1 MLKTLRAR
9 GLSDT
14 SLKEIALAL
23 MVLDHIHYF
32 FSFTGA
38 VPEWFSML
46 GRVSAPLFLFCTA
59 EGFAHT
65 HDRRTYLLRL
75 WGMGAGMGLVQF
87 VIGVG
92 LGRRAD
98 GFYPMNGILRDL
110 TVACL
115 LWQGIDWLRQRRLGR
130 ALALVGGVGVLWPV
144 VSLALVAALPPA
156 GQLPLYFL
164 SWTVLPNWAFSTDGG
179 VWFILG
185 GVLLYALRG
194 RRKIQV
200 LAWAAWAF
208 WIDMGSVSYLLL
220 LLGLYDRTMS
230 AISTLHL
237 PFLLPLGIG
246 LVLGIVLITRALERA
261 MAAHP
266 HPSYFIILGFLL
278 GSVFEIFPGVPQGLS
293 LPVCILT
300 FAAGFSAIFFLSRM
314 EMKKEQLRE

>member
-75 WGMGAGMGLVQF
+75 WAMGAGMGLVQF
-87 VIGVG
+87 VVGVG

-130 ALALVGGVGVLWPV
+130 ALALVGGVGVLWPA

-208 WIDMGSVSYLLL
+208 WIDMGSVSYLLRMGGVSLGQAML
-220 LLGLYDRTMS
+220 LSYQWMEVFAAPLMLLYNGQRGAGHKQLFYWFYPAHVYGLY
-230 AISTLHL
+230 
-237 PFLLPLGIG
+237 LLSC
-246 LVLGIVLITRALERA
+246 VW
-261 MAAHP
+261 
-266 HPSYFIILGFLL
+266 ILFRG
-278 GSVFEIFPGVPQGLS
+278 
-293 LPVCILT
+293 
-300 FAAGFSAIFFLSRM
+300 
-314 EMKKEQLRE
+314 

>member
-115 LWQGIDWLRQRRLGR
+115 LWQGIDWLRQHRLGR
-130 ALALVGGVGVLWPV
+130 ALALVGGVGVLWPA

-208 WIDMGSVSYLLL
+208 WIDMGSVSYLLRMGGGISLSQAML
-220 LLGLYDRTMS
+220 LSYQWMEVFAAPLMLLYNGQRGAGHKQLFYWFYPAHVYGLYAVS
-230 AISTLHL
+230 CAW
-237 PFLLPLGIG
+237 
-246 LVLGIVLITRALERA
+246 
-261 MAAHP
+261 
-266 HPSYFIILGFLL
+266 ILFRG
-278 GSVFEIFPGVPQGLS
+278 
-293 LPVCILT
+293 
-300 FAAGFSAIFFLSRM
+300 
-314 EMKKEQLRE
+314 

>member
-75 WGMGAGMGLVQF
+75 WAMGAGMGLVQF

-115 LWQGIDWLRQRRLGR
+115 LWQGIDWLRQHRLGR
-130 ALALVGGVGVLWPV
+130 ALALVGGVGVLWPA

-164 SWTVLPNWAFSTDGG
+164 SWTVLPNWVFSTDGG

-194 RRKIQV
+194 HRKIQV

-208 WIDMGSVSYLLL
+208 WIDMGSVSYLLRMGGGISLGQAML
-220 LLGLYDRTMS
+220 LSYQWMEVFAAPLMLLYNGQRGAGHKQLFYWFYPAHVYGLYAVS
-230 AISTLHL
+230 C
-237 PFLLPLGIG
+237 
-246 LVLGIVLITRALERA
+246 VW
-261 MAAHP
+261 
-266 HPSYFIILGFLL
+266 ILFRG
-278 GSVFEIFPGVPQGLS
+278 
-293 LPVCILT
+293 
-300 FAAGFSAIFFLSRM
+300 
-314 EMKKEQLRE
+314 

>member
-130 ALALVGGVGVLWPV
+130 ALALVGGVGVLWPA
-144 VSLALVAALPPA
+144 VSLSLVAALPPA

-208 WIDMGSVSYLLL
+208 WIDMGSVSYLLRMGGGVSLGQAML
-220 LLGLYDRTMS
+220 LSYQWMEVFAAPLMLLYNGQRGAGHKQLFYWFYPAHVYGLYQ
-230 AISTLHL
+230 
-237 PFLLPLGIG
+237 IG
-246 LVLGIVLITRALERA
+246 RA
-261 MAAHP
+261 H
-266 HPSYFIILGFLL
+266 
-278 GSVFEIFPGVPQGLS
+278 V
-293 LPVCILT
+293 
-300 FAAGFSAIFFLSRM
+300 
-314 EMKKEQLRE
+314 

>member
-75 WGMGAGMGLVQF
+75 WAMGAGMGLVQF

-130 ALALVGGVGVLWPV
+130 ALALVGGVGVLWPA

-179 VWFILG
+179 VGFILG

-208 WIDMGSVSYLLL
+208 WIDMGSVSYLLRMGGGISLGQAML
-220 LLGLYDRTMS
+220 LSYQWMEVFAAPLMLLYNGQRGAGHKQLFYWFYPAHVYGLY
-230 AISTLHL
+230 
-237 PFLLPLGIG
+237 LLSC
-246 LVLGIVLITRALERA
+246 VW
-261 MAAHP
+261 
-266 HPSYFIILGFLL
+266 ILFRG
-278 GSVFEIFPGVPQGLS
+278 
-293 LPVCILT
+293 
-300 FAAGFSAIFFLSRM
+300 
-314 EMKKEQLRE
+314 

>member
-130 ALALVGGVGVLWPV
+130 ALALVGGVGVLWPA

-208 WIDMGSVSYLLL
+208 WIDMGSVSYLLRMGGGISLGQAML
-220 LLGLYDRTMS
+220 LSYQWMEVFAAPLMLLYNGQRGAGHKQLFYWFYPAHVYGLYAVS
-230 AISTLHL
+230 CAW
-237 PFLLPLGIG
+237 
-246 LVLGIVLITRALERA
+246 
-261 MAAHP
+261 
-266 HPSYFIILGFLL
+266 ILFRG
-278 GSVFEIFPGVPQGLS
+278 
-293 LPVCILT
+293 
-300 FAAGFSAIFFLSRM
+300 
-314 EMKKEQLRE
+314 

>member
-1 MLKTLRAR
+1 MLKTLKAR

-14 SLKEIALAL
+14 ALKEIALAL

-75 WGMGAGMGLVQF
+75 WAMGAGMGLVQF

-130 ALALVGGVGVLWPV
+130 ALALVGGVGVLWPA

-200 LAWAAWAF
+200 LAWAAWVF
-208 WIDMGSVSYLLL
+208 WIDMGSVSYLLRMGGVSLGQAML
-220 LLGLYDRTMS
+220 LSYQWMEVFAAPLMLLYNGQRGAGHKQLFYWFYPAHVYGLY
-230 AISTLHL
+230 
-237 PFLLPLGIG
+237 LLSC
-246 LVLGIVLITRALERA
+246 VW
-261 MAAHP
+261 
-266 HPSYFIILGFLL
+266 ILFRG
-278 GSVFEIFPGVPQGLS
+278 
-293 LPVCILT
+293 
-300 FAAGFSAIFFLSRM
+300 
-314 EMKKEQLRE
+314 

>member
-1 MLKTLRAR
+1 MLKTLRAK

-130 ALALVGGVGVLWPV
+130 ALALVGGVGVLWPA

-194 RRKIQV
+194 HRKIQV

-208 WIDMGSVSYLLL
+208 WIDMGSVSYLLRMGGVSLGQAML
-220 LLGLYDRTMS
+220 LSYQWMEVFAAPLMLLYNGQRGAGHKQLFYWFYPAHVYGLYLLS
-230 AISTLHL
+230 CVWIL
-237 PFLLPLGIG
+237 FLG
-246 LVLGIVLITRALERA
+246 
-261 MAAHP
+261 
-266 HPSYFIILGFLL
+266 
-278 GSVFEIFPGVPQGLS
+278 
-293 LPVCILT
+293 
-300 FAAGFSAIFFLSRM
+300 
-314 EMKKEQLRE
+314 

>member
-75 WGMGAGMGLVQF
+75 WAMGAGMGLVQF
-87 VIGVG
+87 VVGVG

-130 ALALVGGVGVLWPV
+130 ALALVGGVGVLWPA

-194 RRKIQV
+194 HRKIQV

-208 WIDMGSVSYLLL
+208 WIDMGSVSYLLRMGGGVSLGQAML
-220 LLGLYDRTMS
+220 LSYQWMEVFAAPLMLLYNGQRGAGHKQLFYWFYPAHVYGLYAVS
-230 AISTLHL
+230 C
-237 PFLLPLGIG
+237 
-246 LVLGIVLITRALERA
+246 VW
-261 MAAHP
+261 
-266 HPSYFIILGFLL
+266 ILFRG
-278 GSVFEIFPGVPQGLS
+278 
-293 LPVCILT
+293 
-300 FAAGFSAIFFLSRM
+300 
-314 EMKKEQLRE
+314 

>member
-75 WGMGAGMGLVQF
+75 WAMGAGMGLVQF
-87 VIGVG
+87 VVGVG

-130 ALALVGGVGVLWPV
+130 ALALVGGVGVLWPA

-194 RRKIQV
+194 RQKIQV

-208 WIDMGSVSYLLL
+208 WIDMGSVSYLLRMGGGVSLGQAML
-220 LLGLYDRTMS
+220 LSYQWMEVFAAPLMLLYNGQRGAGHKQLFYWFYPAHVYGLYAVS
-230 AISTLHL
+230 C
-237 PFLLPLGIG
+237 
-246 LVLGIVLITRALERA
+246 VW
-261 MAAHP
+261 
-266 HPSYFIILGFLL
+266 ILFRG
-278 GSVFEIFPGVPQGLS
+278 
-293 LPVCILT
+293 
-300 FAAGFSAIFFLSRM
+300 
-314 EMKKEQLRE
+314 

>member
-130 ALALVGGVGVLWPV
+130 ALALVGGVGVLWPA

-179 VWFILG
+179 VGFILG

-194 RRKIQV
+194 HRKIQV

-208 WIDMGSVSYLLL
+208 WIDMGSVSYLLRMGGVSLGQAML
-220 LLGLYDRTMS
+220 LSYQWMEVFAAPLMLLYNGQRGAGHKQLFYWFYPAHVYGLY
-230 AISTLHL
+230 
-237 PFLLPLGIG
+237 LLSC
-246 LVLGIVLITRALERA
+246 VW
-261 MAAHP
+261 
-266 HPSYFIILGFLL
+266 ILFRG
-278 GSVFEIFPGVPQGLS
+278 
-293 LPVCILT
+293 
-300 FAAGFSAIFFLSRM
+300 
-314 EMKKEQLRE
+314 

>member
-75 WGMGAGMGLVQF
+75 WAMGAGMGLVQF
-87 VIGVG
+87 VVGVG

-130 ALALVGGVGVLWPV
+130 ALALVGGVGVLWPA

-208 WIDMGSVSYLLL
+208 WIDMGSVSYLLRMGGGVSLGQAML
-220 LLGLYDRTMS
+220 LSYQWMEVFAAPLMLLYNGQRGAGHKQLFYWFYPAHVYGLYAVS
-230 AISTLHL
+230 CAW
-237 PFLLPLGIG
+237 
-246 LVLGIVLITRALERA
+246 
-261 MAAHP
+261 
-266 HPSYFIILGFLL
+266 ILFRG
-278 GSVFEIFPGVPQGLS
+278 
-293 LPVCILT
+293 
-300 FAAGFSAIFFLSRM
+300 
-314 EMKKEQLRE
+314 

>member
-1 MLKTLRAR
+1 MLKTLRAK

-38 VPEWFSML
+38 VPEWFSMM

-130 ALALVGGVGVLWPV
+130 ALALVGGVGVLWPA

-208 WIDMGSVSYLLL
+208 WIDMGSVSYLLRMGGGVSLGQAML
-220 LLGLYDRTMS
+220 LSYQWMEVFAAPLMLLYNGQRGAGHKQLFYWFYPAHVYGLYAVS
-230 AISTLHL
+230 CAW
-237 PFLLPLGIG
+237 
-246 LVLGIVLITRALERA
+246 
-261 MAAHP
+261 
-266 HPSYFIILGFLL
+266 ILFRG
-278 GSVFEIFPGVPQGLS
+278 
-293 LPVCILT
+293 
-300 FAAGFSAIFFLSRM
+300 
-314 EMKKEQLRE
+314 

>member
-87 VIGVG
+87 AIGIG

-130 ALALVGGVGVLWPV
+130 ALALVGGVGVLWPA

-208 WIDMGSVSYLLL
+208 WIDMGSVSYLLRMGGVSLGQAML
-220 LLGLYDRTMS
+220 LSYQWMEVFAAPLMLLYNGQRGAGHKQLFYWFYPAHVYGLYAVS
-230 AISTLHL
+230 C
-237 PFLLPLGIG
+237 
-246 LVLGIVLITRALERA
+246 VW
-261 MAAHP
+261 
-266 HPSYFIILGFLL
+266 ILFRG
-278 GSVFEIFPGVPQGLS
+278 
-293 LPVCILT
+293 
-300 FAAGFSAIFFLSRM
+300 
-314 EMKKEQLRE
+314 

>member
-1 MLKTLRAR
+1 MLKTLRAK

-130 ALALVGGVGVLWPV
+130 ALALVGGVGVLWPA
-144 VSLALVAALPPA
+144 VSLSLVAALPPA

-208 WIDMGSVSYLLL
+208 WIDMGSVSYLLRMGGGISLGQAML
-220 LLGLYDRTMS
+220 LSYQWMEVFAAPLMLLYNGQRGAGHKQLFYWFYPAHVYGLYAVS
-230 AISTLHL
+230 C
-237 PFLLPLGIG
+237 
-246 LVLGIVLITRALERA
+246 VW
-261 MAAHP
+261 
-266 HPSYFIILGFLL
+266 ILFRG
-278 GSVFEIFPGVPQGLS
+278 
-293 LPVCILT
+293 
-300 FAAGFSAIFFLSRM
+300 
-314 EMKKEQLRE
+314 

>member
-75 WGMGAGMGLVQF
+75 WAMGAGMGLIQF

-130 ALALVGGVGVLWPV
+130 ALALVGGVGVLWPA

-200 LAWAAWAF
+200 LAWATWAF
-208 WIDMGSVSYLLL
+208 WIDMGSVSYLLRMGGGISLGQAML
-220 LLGLYDRTMS
+220 LSYQWMEVFAAPLMLLYNGQRGAGHKQLFYWFYPAHVYGLYAVS
-230 AISTLHL
+230 CAW
-237 PFLLPLGIG
+237 
-246 LVLGIVLITRALERA
+246 
-261 MAAHP
+261 
-266 HPSYFIILGFLL
+266 ILFRG
-278 GSVFEIFPGVPQGLS
+278 
-293 LPVCILT
+293 
-300 FAAGFSAIFFLSRM
+300 
-314 EMKKEQLRE
+314 

>member
-75 WGMGAGMGLVQF
+75 WAMGAGMGLVQF

-130 ALALVGGVGVLWPV
+130 ALALVGGVGVLWPA

-208 WIDMGSVSYLLL
+208 WIDMGSVSYLMRMGGVSLGQAMLL
-220 LLGLYDRTMS
+220 SYQWMEVFAAPLMLLYNGQRGAGHKQLFYWFYPAHVYGLY
-230 AISTLHL
+230 
-237 PFLLPLGIG
+237 LLSC
-246 LVLGIVLITRALERA
+246 VW
-261 MAAHP
+261 
-266 HPSYFIILGFLL
+266 ILFRG
-278 GSVFEIFPGVPQGLS
+278 
-293 LPVCILT
+293 
-300 FAAGFSAIFFLSRM
+300 
-314 EMKKEQLRE
+314 

>member
-1 MLKTLRAR
+1 MLKTLKAR

-14 SLKEIALAL
+14 ALKEIALAL

-130 ALALVGGVGVLWPV
+130 ALALVGGVGVLWPA

-179 VWFILG
+179 VGFILG

-208 WIDMGSVSYLLL
+208 WIDMGSVSYLMRMGGGVSLGQAMLL
-220 LLGLYDRTMS
+220 SYQWMEVFAAPLMLLYNGQRGAGHKQLFYWFYPAHVYGLYAVS
-230 AISTLHL
+230 CAW
-237 PFLLPLGIG
+237 
-246 LVLGIVLITRALERA
+246 
-261 MAAHP
+261 
-266 HPSYFIILGFLL
+266 ILFRG
-278 GSVFEIFPGVPQGLS
+278 
-293 LPVCILT
+293 
-300 FAAGFSAIFFLSRM
+300 
-314 EMKKEQLRE
+314 

>member
-75 WGMGAGMGLVQF
+75 WGMGAGMGLIQF

-130 ALALVGGVGVLWPV
+130 ALALMGGVGVLWPA

-208 WIDMGSVSYLLL
+208 WIDMGSVSYLLRMGGGVSLGQAML
-220 LLGLYDRTMS
+220 LSYQWMEVFAAPLMLLYNGQRGAGHKQLFYWFYPAHVYGLYAVS
-230 AISTLHL
+230 CAW
-237 PFLLPLGIG
+237 
-246 LVLGIVLITRALERA
+246 
-261 MAAHP
+261 
-266 HPSYFIILGFLL
+266 ILFRG
-278 GSVFEIFPGVPQGLS
+278 
-293 LPVCILT
+293 
-300 FAAGFSAIFFLSRM
+300 
-314 EMKKEQLRE
+314 

>member
-208 WIDMGSVSYLLL
+208 WIDMGSVSYLMRMGSGVSLGQAMLL
-220 LLGLYDRTMS
+220 SYQWMEVFAAPLMLLYNGQRGAGHKQLFYWFYPAHVYGLY
-230 AISTLHL
+230 
-237 PFLLPLGIG
+237 LLSC
-246 LVLGIVLITRALERA
+246 VW
-261 MAAHP
+261 
-266 HPSYFIILGFLL
+266 ILFRG
-278 GSVFEIFPGVPQGLS
+278 
-293 LPVCILT
+293 
-300 FAAGFSAIFFLSRM
+300 
-314 EMKKEQLRE
+314 

>member
-75 WGMGAGMGLVQF
+75 WAMGAGMGLVQF

-130 ALALVGGVGVLWPV
+130 ALALMGGVGVLWPA

-179 VWFILG
+179 VGFILG

-194 RRKIQV
+194 HRKIQV

-208 WIDMGSVSYLLL
+208 WIDMGSVSYLLRMGGGISLGQAML
-220 LLGLYDRTMS
+220 LSYQWMEVFAAPLMLLYNGQRGAGHKQLFYWFYPAHVYGLYAVS
-230 AISTLHL
+230 C
-237 PFLLPLGIG
+237 
-246 LVLGIVLITRALERA
+246 VW
-261 MAAHP
+261 
-266 HPSYFIILGFLL
+266 ILFRG
-278 GSVFEIFPGVPQGLS
+278 
-293 LPVCILT
+293 
-300 FAAGFSAIFFLSRM
+300 
-314 EMKKEQLRE
+314 

>member
-75 WGMGAGMGLVQF
+75 WAMGAGMGLVQF

-130 ALALVGGVGVLWPV
+130 ALALVGGVGVLWPA

-208 WIDMGSVSYLLL
+208 WIDMGSVSYLLRMGGGISLGQAML
-220 LLGLYDRTMS
+220 LSYQWMEVFAAPLMLLYNGQRGAGHKQLFYWFYPAHVYGLYAVS
-230 AISTLHL
+230 CAW
-237 PFLLPLGIG
+237 
-246 LVLGIVLITRALERA
+246 
-261 MAAHP
+261 
-266 HPSYFIILGFLL
+266 ILFRG
-278 GSVFEIFPGVPQGLS
+278 
-293 LPVCILT
+293 
-300 FAAGFSAIFFLSRM
+300 
-314 EMKKEQLRE
+314 

>member
-75 WGMGAGMGLVQF
+75 WAMGAGMGLVQF
-87 VIGVG
+87 VVGVG

-130 ALALVGGVGVLWPV
+130 ALALVGGVGVLWPA

-179 VWFILG
+179 VGFILG

-208 WIDMGSVSYLLL
+208 WIDMGSVSYLLRMGGGVSLGQAML
-220 LLGLYDRTMS
+220 LSYQWMEVFAAPLMLLYNGQRGAGHKQLFYWFYPAHVYGLYAVS
-230 AISTLHL
+230 CAW
-237 PFLLPLGIG
+237 
-246 LVLGIVLITRALERA
+246 
-261 MAAHP
+261 
-266 HPSYFIILGFLL
+266 ILFRG
-278 GSVFEIFPGVPQGLS
+278 
-293 LPVCILT
+293 
-300 FAAGFSAIFFLSRM
+300 
-314 EMKKEQLRE
+314 

>member
-75 WGMGAGMGLVQF
+75 WGMGAGMGLLQF

-130 ALALVGGVGVLWPV
+130 ALALVGGVGVLWPA

-194 RRKIQV
+194 HRKIQV

-208 WIDMGSVSYLLL
+208 WIDMGSVSYLLRMGGGISLGQAML
-220 LLGLYDRTMS
+220 LSYQWMEVFAAPLMLLYNGQRGAGHKQLFYWFYPAHVYGLY
-230 AISTLHL
+230 
-237 PFLLPLGIG
+237 LLSC
-246 LVLGIVLITRALERA
+246 VW
-261 MAAHP
+261 
-266 HPSYFIILGFLL
+266 ILFRG
-278 GSVFEIFPGVPQGLS
+278 
-293 LPVCILT
+293 
-300 FAAGFSAIFFLSRM
+300 
-314 EMKKEQLRE
+314 

>member
-75 WGMGAGMGLVQF
+75 WGMGAGMGLIQF

-130 ALALVGGVGVLWPV
+130 ALALVGGVGVLWPA

-208 WIDMGSVSYLLL
+208 WIDMGSVSYLLRMGGGISLGQAML
-220 LLGLYDRTMS
+220 LSYQWMEVFAAPLMLLYNGQRGAGHKQLFYWFYPAHVYGLY
-230 AISTLHL
+230 
-237 PFLLPLGIG
+237 LLSC
-246 LVLGIVLITRALERA
+246 VW
-261 MAAHP
+261 
-266 HPSYFIILGFLL
+266 ILFRG
-278 GSVFEIFPGVPQGLS
+278 
-293 LPVCILT
+293 
-300 FAAGFSAIFFLSRM
+300 
-314 EMKKEQLRE
+314 